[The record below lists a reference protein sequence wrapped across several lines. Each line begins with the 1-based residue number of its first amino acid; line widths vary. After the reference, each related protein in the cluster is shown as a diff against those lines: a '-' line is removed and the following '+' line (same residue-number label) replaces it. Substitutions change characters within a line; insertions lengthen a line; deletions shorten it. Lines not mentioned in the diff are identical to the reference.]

1 MNATSCFWHTWGLLK
16 RHLFGMKLVFVIVT
30 ANQQRVSHA
39 KNPLEPADLFVFLAG
54 MRSSLMDTVWRN
66 FAKPLAR
73 PNISQPLSL
82 QRLLKAEAYQVI
94 KHLLL
99 CIHVYITICTY
110 CCNEGAIVKK
120 YRSLT
125 FHTLVKGWYPV
136 SFLT

>member
-1 MNATSCFWHTWGLLK
+1 
-16 RHLFGMKLVFVIVT
+16 MKLVFVTVI
-30 ANQQRVSHA
+30 ANYQRVSHA
-39 KNPLEPADLFVFLAG
+39 KNPLETADLFVFLAG

-82 QRLLKAEAYQVI
+82 QRLLKAKAYQVI

-99 CIHVYITICTY
+99 CVHVYVICTY
-110 CCNEGAIVKK
+110 CRNKGAIIKK
-120 YRSLT
+120 YQSLP